1 MRTARTLFASAVI
14 TAVLAVTPAAF
25 ASSAV
30 EGPATDS
37 GSSVASSRHDDDW
50 RGDEVHRLSRHHDKC
65 KHHHH
70 RRHHPRHRH
79 HRHHRP
85 VGGIHT
91 GGGWMAHSFR

>member
-1 MRTARTLFASAVI
+1 MRTARTLFASAVL

-30 EGPATDS
+30 EGPATDH
-37 GSSVASSRHDDDW
+37 GSSVASSRHDDDR
-50 RGDEVHRLSRHHDKC
+50 RGDEDHRWGRDHDKC
-65 KHHHH
+65 KHHH
-70 RRHHPRHRH
+70 RRHHHRH

>member
-30 EGPATDS
+30 EGPATDG
-37 GSSVASSRHDDDW
+37 GSSVASSRHDDDR
-50 RGDEVHRLSRHHDKC
+50 RGDEDHRWGRDHDKC

-70 RRHHPRHRH
+70 RRHHHRH

-91 GGGWMAHSFR
+91 GGGWLAHSFR